1 MSDKSYKAPLDHSL
15 ETPPRGIQPDMELSI
30 NTQSQTGEENHE
42 TSPKSLKERNK
53 GGRPKGSKSKT
64 TLLSEAIANDFTRLA
79 RSNSRKVFKTLADK
93 AIEGEPW
100 AVKLFMD
107 KIVPN
112 AQPIVETR
120 GAFGGIQII
129 INDMK
134 PEIKEIEGE
143 IVEED

>member
-1 MSDKSYKAPLDHSL
+1 MKTDLEDTPRPPAGTDDKLIHDHSHN
-15 ETPPRGIQPDMELSI
+15 E
-30 NTQSQTGEENHE
+30 GENQQKE
-42 TSPKSLKERNK
+42 SKSLIKKNK

-107 KIVPN
+107 KVVPN
-112 AQPIVETR
+112 AQPVVETGMR
-120 GAFGGIQII
+120 DYGIQIV

-134 PEIKEIEGE
+134 SPQIEGRV
-143 IVEED
+143 IEEDADT

>member
-1 MSDKSYKAPLDHSL
+1 MNKKQPIDAETAPG
-15 ETPPRGIQPDMELSI
+15 TPPRPPVGTDQSLIQ
-30 NTQSQTGEENHE
+30 TQPHTGGE
-42 TSPKSLKERNK
+42 KKNK

-107 KIVPN
+107 KVVPN
-112 AQPIVETR
+112 AQPVVET
-120 GAFGGIQII
+120 GMKDFGIQII

-134 PEIKEIEGE
+134 SPQVEGRLIEDDG
-143 IVEED
+143 DT

>member
-1 MSDKSYKAPLDHSL
+1 LNNKPPIDAETAPG
-15 ETPPRGIQPDMELSI
+15 TPPRPPVGTDQSLIQ
-30 NTQSQTGEENHE
+30 TQPHTGGE
-42 TSPKSLKERNK
+42 KKNK

-107 KIVPN
+107 KIIPN
-112 AQPIVETR
+112 ASREQEVKT
-120 GAFGGIQII
+120 GDFGIT
-129 INDMK
+129 INISSMERS
-134 PEIKEIEGE
+134 EIKEVIEDG
-143 IVEED
+143 VWEEEKKA